1 MQLQHELRLQFPQLQ
16 SHGMNHP
23 PTPQNAMIAQFIGY
37 AQMAGFGVLF
47 FGSLIFQMM
56 KMPEPDA
63 VKWMSENK
71 MNSFCLIFMMGF
83 MSTQLMATGAFE
95 VYYNGNVI
103 YSKLDDGR
111 IPHVQDLV
119 RNLQMYGVVPQ
130 QAQY

>member
-23 PTPQNAMIAQFIGY
+23 PTPQNAMIAQLIGY
-37 AQMAGFGVLF
+37 AQMAAFGVLF
-47 FGSLIFQMM
+47 FGSLIFQTL
-56 KMPEPDA
+56 KMPEPDI

-71 MNSFCLIFMMGF
+71 MNSFCMIFMMGF

-95 VYYNGNVI
+95 VYYNGNLI
-103 YSKLDDGR
+103 YSKLDEGR
-111 IPHVQDLV
+111 IPHVHDLV
-119 RNLQMYGVVPQ
+119 RNLQMYGVQPQ